1 MTRLDESLASLSRV
15 RVTVSLEERV
25 MAQVRVAAA
34 RRSESSRI
42 GAWRAGLLLAAALVV
57 LVVEGSGW
65 LGLVRA
71 ALPHRL
77 APFTHGLLQLFFVSL
92 RLLGIVAQ
100 WQRAVGQAAMVG
112 LLSLPVLATLAI
124 VLSFALLIAVRRARR
139 PAAARG
145 LP

>member
-1 MTRLDESLASLSRV
+1 MKRLDESLASLAKV

-34 RRSESSRI
+34 RRGEGSRI
-42 GAWRAGLLLAAALVV
+42 GAWQTGLLLAAAVVV

-77 APFTHGLLQLFFVSL
+77 APFTQGLLQLFFVAL

-100 WQRAVGQAAMVG
+100 WERAVGHGVMVG

-124 VLSFALLIAVRRARR
+124 ILSFVLLIAVRRARR

-145 LP
+145 LS